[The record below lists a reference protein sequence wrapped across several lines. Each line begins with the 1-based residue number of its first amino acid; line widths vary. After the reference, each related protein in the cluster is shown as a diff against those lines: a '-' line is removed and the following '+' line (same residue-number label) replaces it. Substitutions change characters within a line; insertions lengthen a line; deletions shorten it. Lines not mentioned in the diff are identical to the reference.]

1 MLVDVVCVWVEY
13 IPVLH
18 GSRVHAHRYRA
29 MKGCSLCGYPGIGC
43 ELRWETLG
51 WYEGIKEATQSITPD
66 SCLRSEL

>member
-13 IPVLH
+13 IPMPH
-18 GSRVHAHRYRA
+18 GSRVSAHRYGA
-29 MKGCSLCGYPGIGC
+29 MKECSLCGYPGIGC
-43 ELRWETLG
+43 ELRKKAPG